1 MSRNIRAHRPRRS
14 RRHYNVQWTWAM
26 MDELVDLRRNRNDAY
41 HNTNGRSRHEFWDT
55 VAARFI
61 CLISII
67 SLRKNFKFK
76 LTNPF
81 N

>member
-1 MSRNIRAHRPRRS
+1 MPRYSRHSRYTRTRRP
-14 RRHYNVQWTWAM
+14 YNVQWNWAM
-26 MDELVDLRRNRNDAY
+26 MDMLVDLRRDRNRAY

-55 VAARFI
+55 VASRFI

-76 LTNPF
+76 LTSPF

>member
-1 MSRNIRAHRPRRS
+1 MPRHTRTRRS
-14 RRHYNVQWTWAM
+14 YNVQWNWAM
-26 MDELVDLRRNRNDAY
+26 MDELVDIRRDRNHAY

-55 VAARFI
+55 VANRFI